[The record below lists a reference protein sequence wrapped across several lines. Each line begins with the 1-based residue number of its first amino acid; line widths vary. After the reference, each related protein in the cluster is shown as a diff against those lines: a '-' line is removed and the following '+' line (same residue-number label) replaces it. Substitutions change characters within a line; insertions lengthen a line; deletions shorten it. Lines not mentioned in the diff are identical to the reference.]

1 MTVDVRLQA
10 LRGAVAE
17 LIAFEGDLETRLD
30 GERGVV
36 RAYPEAL
43 AAIERFRP
51 AVHAQ
56 RERLVNYLE
65 GIGGAEAGAATQ
77 GGLPFSPAAGV
88 SGALRGVCV
97 ACSHGAISYAMLY
110 EMALRLCEPAL
121 REIAPDHLEAYVDAA
136 STLYRLL
143 PAVVAWELVQDGLQC
158 SCICP
163 MCGLGVCGCVSF
175 GTQVLVETWREALAA
190 ESELP
195 GFALQPPKP
204 ESELARAGVRGVD
217 RLLAVD
223 GQEVR
228 SVRGIQ
234 AAIRKHALGEE
245 VRLLVQRGSQPAREI
260 VVSHVSDYPPT
271 SAPS

>member
-10 LRGAVAE
+10 LRTAVTE
-17 LIAFEGDLETRLD
+17 LIAFESDLEARLE
-30 GERGVV
+30 GEREVV
-36 RAYPEAL
+36 RAYPEGL
-43 AAIERFRP
+43 ATLERFRP
-51 AVHAQ
+51 TVHAQ
-56 RERLVNYLE
+56 RERLASYLE

-77 GGLPFSPAAGV
+77 GGLPFIPAAGV
-88 SGALRGVCV
+88 SAALRGVCV
-97 ACSHGAISYAMLY
+97 AFNHGAISYAMLY
-110 EMALRLCEPAL
+110 EMALRLYEPAL
-121 REIAPDHLEAYVDAA
+121 REIAPEHVEVYVDAA

-143 PAVVAWELVQDGLQC
+143 PAAVAWELAQDGLQC

-175 GTQVLVETWREALAA
+175 GTQTLVETWREALAA

-204 ESELARAGVRGVD
+204 ESELARAGVRGGD

-228 SVRGIQ
+228 SVRDIQ
-234 AAIRKHALGEE
+234 VAIRKHALGEE
-245 VRLLVQRGSQPAREI
+245 VRLLVQRGSQPAGEI
-260 VVSHVSDYPPT
+260 GVRHVSDYPE
-271 SAPS
+271 A